1 MQEMWLHQ
9 IWGNRLYEGL
19 TFEPHPCIP
28 EGVTPVVLD
37 PGRYNT
43 NGGPDFSNLKLRIG
57 PLVWAG
63 NGEIHQNA
71 TDWLRHG
78 HQLDPTYNNVIL
90 HIVLKDDGPI
100 TLQAGTPPITCRM
113 QINPDLL
120 AIAQQLTEAP
130 HIPACGSACSEL
142 PAAEQSAWL
151 TQLAGERLERK
162 CRQIETAMSFSQGDL
177 AAVTHLFLMRYLG
190 SKVNNDAFEQIARRL
205 PPAILLKHKGSLQ
218 ALEALLLGVG
228 GLLEEHTTS
237 SPTEPEEELYRE
249 RLREEYTFLAHKYQ
263 LSSIPPGTMRMLR
276 LRPTAFPH
284 RRLAYVAALYNRSD
298 NLPGQLLRVAS
309 LGELEQLLTVQLSDY
324 WQRHY
329 HWGAASD
336 SSLGSLG
343 RSTIESIAINVVL
356 PLQYYLSQANLG
368 GLSVAPTG
376 HGAMSAH
383 DLPPERNS
391 VIRRFTAQGLQPRD
405 TSESQALLELY
416 ECYCEP
422 RRCWLCPVGRT
433 LLQSYSARTLP
444 PSVGEQPDA

>member
-1 MQEMWLHQ
+1 
-9 IWGNRLYEGL
+9 
-19 TFEPHPCIP
+19 
-28 EGVTPVVLD
+28 
-37 PGRYNT
+37 
-43 NGGPDFSNLKLRIG
+43 
-57 PLVWAG
+57 
-63 NGEIHQNA
+63 
-71 TDWLRHG
+71 
-78 HQLDPTYNNVIL
+78 
-90 HIVLKDDGPI
+90 
-100 TLQAGTPPITCRM
+100 
-113 QINPDLL
+113 
-120 AIAQQLTEAP
+120 
-130 HIPACGSACSEL
+130 
-142 PAAEQSAWL
+142 
-151 TQLAGERLERK
+151 
-162 CRQIETAMSFSQGDL
+162 
-177 AAVTHLFLMRYLG
+177 
-190 SKVNNDAFEQIARRL
+190 
-205 PPAILLKHKGSLQ
+205 
-218 ALEALLLGVG
+218 
-228 GLLEEHTTS
+228 
-237 SPTEPEEELYRE
+237 
-249 RLREEYTFLAHKYQ
+249 
-263 LSSIPPGTMRMLR
+263 MLR

-368 GLSVAPTG
+368 GLSVASMG
-376 HGAMSAH
+376 HGVMSAH

-433 LLQSYSARTLP
+433 LLQSYGAMSLP
-444 PSVGEQPDA
+444 PSIGEQQDQ